1 MTRVLVPVR
10 YPLSERSRRT
20 LREAV
25 ALAREREADLT
36 VLHVALYQDGR
47 KVERRDLRRAVE
59 RAVGPLDRARF
70 VVRRGFIVEETIL
83 EEAAE
88 TETDVVVV
96 GDRQAG
102 RIRGFVKR
110 VFDGPDVD
118 HYLRD
123 RLDCEVVTVG

>member
-25 ALAREREADLT
+25 ALAEERGADLT

-59 RAVGPLDRARF
+59 REVGALDRVRY
-70 VVRRGFIVEETIL
+70 VVRRGFIVEEAIL

-102 RIRGFVKR
+102 RIRGFVQR
-110 VFDGPDVD
+110 VFDGPDVER
-118 HYLRD
+118 YLRE